1 MYQDG
6 AYALDFEFQAVTD
19 DADAAFLKGSDWKS
33 TSDPVMKL
41 DDCRAVCLERGVDRS
56 VVTTPMPHRKF
67 RGVHEPRTF
76 KNWFNS
82 ECCRVEV
89 GVMNYLN
96 KNAPLNMYWGLDEG
110 VRKGSLYSIEYGEK
124 NTICFESFI
133 GHWLEFEDNETK
145 EVVHRHRVEH
155 ISMFGIGEAP
165 PHGQT
170 KGDVAVQV
178 KSTLNHEWRK
188 MKNVLRTFTPLG
200 FKKERLPDDLWASIE
215 AFYYNNR
222 NYKVREEWEGKG
234 LFVNWWEVDVFF
246 IQIPW
251 KLKASWQARLRE
263 LVEAWV
269 GEPLEQTD
277 MYGLRRYEE
286 GARLLTHVDRESTHA
301 ASLIVNV
308 AQGNVSQPWPVEIH
322 DHAGRLHQ
330 ITMDPGD
337 VVFYESASCL
347 HGRNTPLKGDG
358 AYYVNLFTHYRPTGD
373 PDWQY
378 KENQP
383 GTPPPLMD
391 VGECR
396 LEGTVD
402 MIDQGAVKCDNPD
415 IGPYLSPYM
424 FTATSAQ
431 DLFDWWVNVTP
442 QDQVDNKDEL

>member
-1 MYQDG
+1 
-6 AYALDFEFQAVTD
+6 
-19 DADAAFLKGSDWKS
+19 
-33 TSDPVMKL
+33 
-41 DDCRAVCLERGVDRS
+41 
-56 VVTTPMPHRKF
+56 
-67 RGVHEPRTF
+67 
-76 KNWFNS
+76 
-82 ECCRVEV
+82 
-89 GVMNYLN
+89 MNYHN
-96 KNAPLNMYWGLDEG
+96 KNAPLKMYWGQVEG
-110 VRKGSLYSIEYGEK
+110 VRKGFVHSIGYGEK
-124 NTICFESFI
+124 KTICFDSFI
-133 GHWLEFEDNETK
+133 GHWLEFEDDETK

-155 ISMFGIGEAP
+155 ISMFAVGEAP

-170 KGDVAVQV
+170 QGNVADQV
-178 KSTLNHEWRK
+178 KHTLGGEWRK
-188 MKNVLRTFTPLG
+188 MKNVRRTFTPLG
-200 FKKERLPDDLWASIE
+200 FKKGRLPDDLWASIE

-234 LFVNWWEVDVFF
+234 VYVNWWEVDVFF

-251 KLKASWQARLRE
+251 KLKFSWQARLRE

-308 AQGNVSQPWPVEIH
+308 AQGNVSQPWPVEVH

-337 VVFYESASCL
+337 IVFYESASCL

-358 AYYVNLFTHYRPTGD
+358 AFYVNLFTHYRPTGD
-373 PDWQY
+373 PAWQY

-383 GTPPPLMD
+383 GTPPPLMA

-402 MIDQGAVKCDNPD
+402 MIGQGAVKCDNTN

-424 FTATSAQ
+424 LTATSAQ
-431 DLFDWWVNVTP
+431 DLFDWWVNTSP
-442 QDQVDNKDEL
+442 KDQIDNKDEL